1 MTRYVAAS
9 LFPTMKRFRFLNILM
24 DLIAPRPCLICG
36 WRLDED
42 EQFLCV
48 ACNTQL
54 PRTGF
59 AAVAED
65 NEMARLFYGRI
76 PIERCAALFF
86 YRPQS
91 NTSHLIHKLKYEHQP
106 EIGTL
111 LGRMTAREFIKND
124 FFEDIDLI
132 IPVPITR
139 DRCRQRGYNQASLI
153 AQGVHEVTG
162 IPVDETVVVRENFTS
177 SQTDKHRLERM
188 DNVENAFRA
197 LDTSSCEGRHILL
210 VDDVVTTGA
219 TIVSCA
225 QEIVRHANVKVSVLA
240 LAFTKN

>member
-1 MTRYVAAS
+1 
-9 LFPTMKRFRFLNILM
+9 MKRYRFLNILM
-24 DLIAPRPCLICG
+24 DLIAPRPCIICN

-42 EQFLCV
+42 EQFLCT
-48 ACNTQL
+48 ACNAML

-59 AAVAED
+59 AAQPED
-65 NEMARLFYGRI
+65 NEMARLFFGRI
-76 PIERCAALFF
+76 PIEHGAALFY

-91 NTSHLIHKLKYEHQP
+91 KTSHLIHKLKYEHQP
-106 EIGTL
+106 EIGVV
-111 LGRMTAREFIKND
+111 LGRMTAREFDKEG

-139 DRCRQRGYNQASLI
+139 DRFRQRGYNQASLI

-162 IPVDETVVVRENFTS
+162 IPVCETAVARESFLS

-197 LDTSSCEGRHILL
+197 LDTAVCEGRHILL

-225 QEIVRHANVKVSVLA
+225 QEIVRHANVRISVLT